1 MHWFDMK
8 DVYFDAYR
16 AHLKGFFKAPGGQ
29 IFKYK
34 ETKTRKLYEKP
45 YYSAEDKNYVDEES
59 WKFLFKTNDDMR
71 HCKKIL
77 QGMSHSLVQVSVI
90 SYFSV
95 INRRCTGVYFLF

>member
-1 MHWFDMK
+1 MHWFDVK

-16 AHLKGFFKAPGGQ
+16 AHLKGFFKVPGGR

-45 YYSAEDKNYVDEES
+45 YYSAEDKNYIDEES
-59 WKFLFKTNDDMR
+59 RKFLFKTNDDMR
-71 HCKKIL
+71 HCKEGIV
-77 QGMSHSLVQVSVI
+77 SRSLVQVSVI

>member
-1 MHWFDMK
+1 MHWFDVK
-8 DVYFDAYR
+8 DIYFDAYR
-16 AHLKGFFKAPGGQ
+16 ENLKGFFKVPGGR

-34 ETKTRKLYEKP
+34 ETKTRKLYEKL

-59 WKFLFKTNDDMR
+59 RKFLFKTNDDMR
-71 HCKKIL
+71 HCKRIL
-77 QGMSHSLVQVSVI
+77 QGMSLSLVQVSVI

>member
-1 MHWFDMK
+1 MHWFDVK

-16 AHLKGFFKAPGGQ
+16 ANLKGFFKAPGGRM
-29 IFKYK
+29 FKYK
-34 ETKTRKLYEKP
+34 ETKTRKLYEKL

-59 WKFLFKTNDDMR
+59 RKFLFKTNDDMR

-77 QGMSHSLVQVSVI
+77 QGMSRSLVQVSVI

-95 INRRCTGVYFLF
+95 INRRCTVVCFLF

>member
-1 MHWFDMK
+1 MHWFNME

-16 AHLKGFFKAPGGQ
+16 AHLKGFFKVPGGR
-29 IFKYK
+29 ILKYK

-45 YYSAEDKNYVDEES
+45 CYSAEDKNYVDEES
-59 WKFLFKTNDDMR
+59 RKFLFKTNDDMR

-77 QGMSHSLVQVSVI
+77 QGMSRSLVQVSVI

-95 INRRCTGVYFLF
+95 INMRCTVVCFLF

>member
-1 MHWFDMK
+1 MHWFDVK

-16 AHLKGFFKAPGGQ
+16 VHLKGFFKVLGGRM
-29 IFKYK
+29 FKYK

-45 YYSAEDKNYVDEES
+45 YYSAEDKDYVDEES
-59 WKFLFKTNDDMR
+59 RKFLFKTNDDMR

-95 INRRCTGVYFLF
+95 INRRCTVVCFLF

>member
-16 AHLKGFFKAPGGQ
+16 IHLKGFFKVLGGRM
-29 IFKYK
+29 FKYK

-45 YYSAEDKNYVDEES
+45 YYSAEDKDYVEES
-59 WKFLFKTNDDMR
+59 RKFLFKTNDDMR

-77 QGMSHSLVQVSVI
+77 QGMSRSLVQESVI

-95 INRRCTGVYFLF
+95 INRRCTVACFLF